1 MIFSCMH
8 FSSVVEMLNHDGKL
22 QFMKPFLVYV
32 LVKGMVG
39 CISLLI
45 EC

>member
-1 MIFSCMH
+1 MSSVTWPEIIKRMIFSCMH

-32 LVKGMVG
+32 
-39 CISLLI
+39 
-45 EC
+45 